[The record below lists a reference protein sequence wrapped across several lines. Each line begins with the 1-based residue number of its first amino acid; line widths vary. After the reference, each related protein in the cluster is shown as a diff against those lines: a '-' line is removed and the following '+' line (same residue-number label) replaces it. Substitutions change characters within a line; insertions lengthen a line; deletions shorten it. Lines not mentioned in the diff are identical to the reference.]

1 MTALYDLAGA
11 YKQLADRLATMDL
24 DAETV
29 ADTIEASGLTDEI
42 STKAQGVL
50 LVAKSAEQYLPA
62 IEAEIARL
70 TALKKRHEHI
80 AGRLR
85 DYLKQ
90 NMEAAGIER
99 IDCPLFAVSLR
110 KNPAALEVFDE
121 KQVPANYWHT
131 PEPKPS
137 ISKSAVAAE
146 LKAGREVAGCR
157 LVQSTRLVVS

>member
-62 IEAEIARL
+62 IDAEIARL

-99 IDCPLFAVSLR
+99 IECPLFAVSLR
-110 KNPAALEVFDE
+110 KNPESVEVFDE
-121 KQVPANYWHT
+121 KQVPENYWHT

-137 ISKSAVAAE
+137 IIKSAVAAE

-157 LVQSTRLVVS
+157 LVQGTRLVVS

>member
-1 MTALYDLAGA
+1 MSALYDLAGQ
-11 YKQLADRLATMDL
+11 YRQLADRLAHMDL
-24 DAETV
+24 DAATV

-70 TALKKRHEHI
+70 TALKKRHERI
-80 AGRLR
+80 AQGLR
-85 DYLKQ
+85 DYLRH
-90 NMEAAGIER
+90 NMQAAGIER

-110 KNPAALEVFDE
+110 ANPAAVEVWDE
-121 KQVPANYWHT
+121 AQVPASYWHT
-131 PEPKPS
+131 PEPKPA

-157 LVQSTRLVVS
+157 LTQSTRLVVA

>member
-70 TALKKRHEHI
+70 TALKKRHERI
-80 AGRLR
+80 AAGLR
-85 DYLKQ
+85 DYLKV
-90 NMEAAGIER
+90 NMQQAGIER
-99 IDCPLFAVSLR
+99 IACPLFDVSIR
-110 KNPAALEVFDE
+110 TNPAAVEVFDE
-121 KQVPANYWHT
+121 AQVPNALLRVKY
-131 PEPKPS
+131 EVDKAA
-137 ISKSAVAAE
+137 IKAE

-157 LVQSTRLVVS
+157 LVQGTRLVVS

>member
-1 MTALYDLAGA
+1 MSALYDLAGQ
-11 YKQLADRLATMDL
+11 YRQLADRLAHMDL

-70 TALKKRHEHI
+70 QALKKRRERI
-80 AGRLR
+80 AGGLR
-85 DYLKQ
+85 DYLKH
-90 NMEAAGIER
+90 NMQQAGIER

-110 KNPAALEVFDE
+110 TNPPAVEVFDE
-121 KQVPANYWHT
+121 AQVPASYWHT

-137 ISKSAVAAE
+137 ISKSTIAAE

-157 LVQSTRLVVS
+157 LTQSTRLVVA

>member
-50 LVAKSAEQYLPA
+50 MVAKSAEQYLPA

-70 TALKKRHEHI
+70 TALKKRHERI
-80 AGRLR
+80 AAGLR
-85 DYLKQ
+85 DYLKV
-90 NMEAAGIER
+90 NMQQAGIER
-99 IDCPLFAVSLR
+99 IACPLFDVSIR
-110 KNPAALEVFDE
+110 TNPAAVEVFDE
-121 KQVPANYWHT
+121 AQVPNALLRVKY
-131 PEPKPS
+131 EVDKAA
-137 ISKSAVAAE
+137 IKAE

-157 LVQSTRLVVS
+157 LVQGTRLVVS

>member
-42 STKAQGVL
+42 NTKAQGVL

-110 KNPAALEVFDE
+110 KNPASVDVFDE

-137 ISKSAVAAE
+137 IIKSAVAAE

-157 LVQSTRLVVS
+157 LVQGTRLVVS

>member
-29 ADTIEASGLTDEI
+29 ADTIESSGLTDEI

-131 PEPKPS
+131 PEPS

>member
-1 MTALYDLAGA
+1 MTALYDLAGQ
-11 YKQLADRLATMDL
+11 YKQLADRLANMDL

-42 STKAQGVL
+42 QQKAQGVL

-70 TALKKRHEHI
+70 QALKKRHERI
-80 AGRLR
+80 AAGLR
-85 DYLKQ
+85 DYLKH
-90 NMEAAGIER
+90 NMQQAGIER

-110 KNPAALEVFDE
+110 TNPPAVEVFDE
-121 KQVPANYWHT
+121 AQVPAGYWHT

-157 LVQSTRLVVS
+157 LVSATRLVVA

>member
-70 TALKKRHEHI
+70 IALKKRHEHI

-110 KNPAALEVFDE
+110 KNPASVEVFDE

-137 ISKSAVAAE
+137 IIKSAVAAE

-157 LVQSTRLVVS
+157 LVQGTRLVVS